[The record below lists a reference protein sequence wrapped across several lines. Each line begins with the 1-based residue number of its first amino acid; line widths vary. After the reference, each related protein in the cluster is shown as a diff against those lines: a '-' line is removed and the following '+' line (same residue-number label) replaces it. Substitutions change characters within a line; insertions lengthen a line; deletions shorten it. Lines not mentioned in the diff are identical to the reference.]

1 MDLAPLVPEKGLTQ
15 LQREEAGRFALE
27 SAACRIESQAY
38 ESEAYQKALKVAA
51 RLVRDLKP

>member
-1 MDLAPLVPEKGLTQ
+1 MELAPEKGLSQ
-15 LQREEAGRFALE
+15 LQREEAVRFALE